1 MKQWRKIA
9 SIFLLLAYIFV
20 LATSLVSHHHH
31 IFHSN
36 CVGNSQ
42 HHDNNNDLIIV
53 DCFEKHD
60 HNRGCPQKSNKC
72 DDIQCISR
80 VVYLS
85 NGILKQANGG
95 DDLQQLPTLMPYL
108 AVNIADVSPV
118 STICQ
123 QPNRLKYYNPGE
135 RIVKLL
141 LSSSVGLRAPP
152 VQSFRG

>member
-1 MKQWRKIA
+1 MRQRRKIA

-20 LATSLVSHHHH
+20 LAASLVPHHHH
-31 IFHSN
+31 IFHSD

-42 HHDNNNDLIIV
+42 HHDNNNDLLIV
-53 DCFEKHD
+53 DCFEKH
-60 HNRGCPQKSNKC
+60 NYSKGCPQKSNKC

-85 NGILKQANGG
+85 NEILKQAKGD

-118 STICQ
+118 PTICQ
-123 QPNRLKYYNPGE
+123 QPNRLKYHNPSE

-141 LSSSVGLRAPP
+141 LTSGVGLRAPP
-152 VQSFRG
+152 TQSLRG